1 MIIIFRA
8 KKCSGQSHYGSYATV
23 EYVKGLPPICIHIF
37 HPAPGKVEVKDQN
50 TQTKT
55 LEIKDQQ
62 VQTDSIAQNQG
73 TCRKRYNNVVLMYI
87 THSPASMDTCDYFYL
102 QHIYEELR

>member
-1 MIIIFRA
+1 MLKHVVA
-8 KKCSGQSHYGSYATV
+8 KSHYGYYATV
-23 EYVKGLPPICIHIF
+23 EYVKALPPMCTHIF
-37 HPAPGKVEVKDQN
+37 HLVPDKMEVKDQN

-73 TCRKRYNNVVLMYI
+73 TC
-87 THSPASMDTCDYFYL
+87 S
-102 QHIYEELR
+102 